1 MSTKTTKDVILR
13 YLPFRLEK
21 KYKSGDDTKIAT
33 LDISIRNGYPRL
45 TSTLEFPKKGQKFDY
60 NKVITAPFTPIVFVN
75 FIDDFIKL
83 ITAGEKK
90 KFNRIEC
97 YNTVFKDNIKT
108 TDVKLQATVTY
119 GINSDGIPVLAVTE
133 TDKQKIIYN
142 ISEPNKWHQYYTNDS
157 EQIAE
162 DIIARQL
169 SITYLNIL
177 KNQVVN
183 DVFINNKDNTVVVP
197 IENKNDKADVKNNM
211 TSDIVDVE
219 ELF

>member
-197 IENKNDKADVKNNM
+197 IENKNDKTDVKNNM

>member
-142 ISEPNKWHQYYTNDS
+142 ISEPNNWHQYYTNDS

-197 IENKNDKADVKNNM
+197 IENKNDKTDVKNNM